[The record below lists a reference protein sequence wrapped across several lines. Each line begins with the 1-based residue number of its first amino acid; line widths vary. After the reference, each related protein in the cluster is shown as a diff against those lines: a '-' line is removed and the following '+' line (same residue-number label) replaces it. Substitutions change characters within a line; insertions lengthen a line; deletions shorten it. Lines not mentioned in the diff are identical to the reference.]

1 MAIYHFSVKVHSRA
15 TGRNAVAGAT
25 YRHGQSMMDERSG
38 KVFTNATHQDVEHC
52 ELSIPENS
60 PKWVQELLV
69 GDVHKNSEKLWNA
82 VEQFE
87 KRVDAQVYRDVEFS
101 LPHELSSEQR
111 LDLAREFI
119 QDNFTSKGMIADWC
133 VHNHFD
139 EKEEIEKPHVHA
151 MLTLREAVEKDATVL
166 QKLKSYIGL
175 ERASAEMVFG
185 PKVVEWNSKILL
197 CHWREKWAE
206 YANAHLAKAGLDIRI
221 DHRSY
226 EDQGIELIPQPKLGK
241 SVNEMSQRGE
251 YVDRFEEMKLVQGK
265 NKELIRSNPSIVLDY
280 ITRYQSTFTRQ
291 DIAKVV
297 NRYIDDAKEFQL
309 ILGQIEASEQLITL
323 SVNEQ
328 GEALKLTT
336 KDMIRVE
343 KQIVE
348 MATDRALNPSCL
360 SSLSSPSLASI
371 EVSLNKGHEKL
382 KEHGGLSN
390 DQVHAIEHMVSDG
403 QLKVIVGHAGAG
415 KTTCLDIA
423 QDIWQD
429 SGYRVVGAA
438 PTGKAASNLQSIGIA
453 SKTLHKWEQEWK
465 RDREHLNKNTVL
477 ILDEAGMVDSQK
489 LHFLLRHSQEQGF
502 KLVLV
507 GDPEQLPP
515 IEAGAPTRAVMEA
528 VGFAE
533 LSTIVRQKVDW
544 QKEASQHLATHQT
557 EKALEAYHQNN
568 AIHYN
573 KDAKEELIQDWIDH
587 VRRDT
592 EEKLNHHHYSVSS
605 SLILAHTNQDVKELN
620 HLARQEMQKEG
631 LLDDT
636 NYRFTISKPLNLET
650 LDQDPT
656 DSPNHHSFKPK
667 LIREER
673 EFAIGDRII
682 FSRNDYELN
691 VRNGQLAKIV
701 DIQEELITVQKEDQS
716 SLTFDM
722 GTYNHIDHGY
732 ATTIHK
738 SQGTTVDK
746 TFVYASSSLN
756 KHLTYVALT
765 RHKEDV
771 QVYVDTNIIPTKE
784 DLFEALSKEAPKENA
799 LDYILDK
806 NQVMMDITSE
816 DQRAFMQRRD
826 LSASSLPSLSPY
838 ISWESIKEFTYK
850 TWTQAKDWMFGDL
863 GQKATLEK
871 ADLSSPDAS
880 VQPFVDIKSSLGST
894 SKDSIIPNLSTLP
907 QASLSVSQSD
917 AIQEIRAAYSFDVPE
932 ELSEP
937 QYNQLVAN
945 TVSYLKAI
953 QLDEMTRHKGT
964 ELLIK
969 ACFIQSHIHEV
980 ERDYRNDTWSS
991 EKVLAITALASHLW
1005 YPEKDDI
1012 SYSFERSCL
1021 THALDLYE
1029 ASQGLYP
1036 KAVAAYQR
1044 LYPDLRD
1051 EHLNTLTHQA
1061 IRVFQF
1067 SNQLLGEEN
1076 LERMA
1081 QPFLEADG
1089 GTHPKITQEVFELKN
1104 NPYLQSMLKE
1114 TVLAEVAQERTLN
1127 SVFKSAQVLNTF
1139 AELTPLSIS
1148 KNQLE
1153 TIQETLET
1161 YSFTIPERLQD
1172 QHYCQLV
1179 AHTFSYLKSMQSEP
1193 INLTKEQE
1201 LLVKACFIQ
1210 SHLEDVALDENNQS
1224 YSTRQVFALTTLAS
1238 HLWYQ
1243 EKEGSDSS
1251 YSFEQ
1256 SCLTHAA
1263 DLQTAYQ
1270 DIFPKVFAAYQDM
1283 FSHLHEGQ
1291 LNIIAQQAID
1301 IAQISNQPLTK
1312 ENLNNLAQSAFK
1324 SPSLLNERDLLIS
1337 EQNLSSLS
1345 GNLKTSEATQQQSL
1359 SSITVK
1365 LDPSFEKTMTQ
1376 ILDLYRQEHKQ
1387 LIQENQKIL
1396 VPELER

>member
-25 YRHGQSMMDERSG
+25 YRHGHSMMDERSG
-38 KVFTNATHQDVEHC
+38 KVFTNATHQDVEHA

-101 LPHELSSEQR
+101 LPHELNSEQR
-111 LDLAREFI
+111 LELAREFI
-119 QDNFTSKGMIADWC
+119 KDNFTSRGMIADWC

-139 EKEEIEKPHVHA
+139 EKEEIEKPHVHV
-151 MLTLREAVEKDATVL
+151 MLTLREAVERDATIL
-166 QKLKSYIGL
+166 QKLKSYMGL
-175 ERASAEMVFG
+175 GSASSEMVFG

-197 CHWREKWAE
+197 RNWREKWAD

-241 SVNEMSQRGE
+241 SVNEMSSRGE
-251 YVDRFEEMKLVQGK
+251 YVDRFLEVRAVQEK

-280 ITRYQSTFTRQ
+280 ITHYQSTFTRQ
-291 DIAKVV
+291 DIAKVL

-309 ILGQIEASEQLITL
+309 ILGQIEASAQLVTL
-323 SVNEQ
+323 SANEH

-348 MATDRALNPSCL
+348 MAMERTAFKASCS
-360 SSLSSPSLASI
+360 SSLSSPSQSSI
-371 EVSLNKGHEKL
+371 ELSLNKGHEKL
-382 KEHGGLSN
+382 KEQGGLSD
-390 DQVHAIEHMVSDG
+390 DQVHAIEHIVSDG
-403 QLKVIVGHAGAG
+403 QLKVIVGYAGAG

-423 QDIWQD
+423 QEIWKE

-438 PTGKAASNLQSIGIA
+438 PTGKAASNLENIGIA
-453 SKTLHKWEQEWK
+453 SKTLHKWEQEWR
-465 RDREHLNKNTVL
+465 RDREILSKNTVF

-489 LHFLLRHSQEQGF
+489 LHFLLRQSQEQGF

-515 IEAGAPTRAVMEA
+515 IEAGAPTRAIMET

-544 QKEASQHLATHQT
+544 QREASQQLATHQT

-568 AIHYN
+568 SIHYSQE
-573 KDAKEELIQDWIDH
+573 AKNQLIQDWIEH
-587 VRRDT
+587 VRKDAI
-592 EEKLNHHHYSVSS
+592 EKLSHHHSPVST
-605 SLILAHTNQDVKELN
+605 SLILAHTNQDGKDLN
-620 HLARQEMQKEG
+620 ILARQEMQKEG
-631 LLDDT
+631 LLDDI
-636 NYRFTISKPLNLET
+636 NYRFIISKPLNLET
-650 LDQDPT
+650 LDKGQT
-656 DSPNHHSFKPK
+656 DSTNHHSFKPK
-667 LIREER
+667 LISEER
-673 EFAIGDRII
+673 EFAIGDQII
-682 FSRNDYELN
+682 FSRNDYGLN
-691 VRNGQLAKIV
+691 VRNGQLAKIM

-722 GTYNHIDHGY
+722 GNYNHIDHGY

-746 TFVYASSSLN
+746 TFVYASPSLN

-771 QVYVDTNIIPTKE
+771 QIYVDTNSISTKE
-784 DLFEALSKEAPKENA
+784 DLFKALSKEAPKENT

-806 NQVMMDITSE
+806 NQVMNITPD
-816 DQRAFMQRRD
+816 DQRVFMQRRA
-826 LSASSLPSLSPY
+826 LSASSLSY

-850 TWTQAKDWMFGDL
+850 AWTQTKDWMFGDL
-863 GQKATLEK
+863 GQSKTFLDTSIQTH
-871 ADLSSPDAS
+871 AD
-880 VQPFVDIKSSLGST
+880 IESSLGSI
-894 SKDSIIPNLSTLP
+894 SENSSINSSIVPNLSTVP
-907 QASLSVSQSD
+907 QATLSVSQRE
-917 AIQEIRAAYSFDVPE
+917 AIQEIGAAYSFDVPE
-932 ELSEP
+932 GLSKP
-937 QYNQLVAN
+937 QYNQLVSN
-945 TVSYLKAI
+945 TFSYLKAI
-953 QLDEMTRHKGT
+953 QLDEMTKNKEK

-969 ACFIQSHIHEV
+969 ACFIQSHIQDV
-980 ERDYRNDTWSS
+980 ERDYRNDNWSS
-991 EKVLAITALASHLW
+991 EKVLAMTAMTSHLW
-1005 YPEKDDI
+1005 YQEKDDL
-1012 SYSFERSCL
+1012 SYSFERSYL
-1021 THALDLYE
+1021 THALDLYD
-1029 ASQGLYP
+1029 ACQGLFP

-1044 LYPDLRD
+1044 LYPNLGD

-1067 SNQLLGEEN
+1067 SHQLLNEEN
-1076 LERMA
+1076 LKTMA
-1081 QPFLEADG
+1081 EPFLEVTE
-1089 GTHPKITQEVFELKN
+1089 GTHSKVTQEVLELEN
-1104 NPYLQSMLKE
+1104 NRYLQSMLKD
-1114 TVLAEVAQERTLN
+1114 TVFAEVAQENTLE
-1127 SVFKSAQVLNTF
+1127 SVSVSAQVNAF
-1139 AELTPLSIS
+1139 AELSPLSITKS
-1148 KNQLE
+1148 QLE
-1153 TIQETLET
+1153 TILETLEI
-1161 YSFTIPERLQD
+1161 YSFTIPEELQK
-1172 QHYCQLV
+1172 QQYCQLV
-1179 AHTFSYLKSMQSEP
+1179 AHTFSYLKSMHLDTISP
-1193 INLTKEQE
+1193 AKEQE
-1201 LLVKACFIQ
+1201 LLVKACYIQ
-1210 SHLEDVALDENNQS
+1210 CHLKEVALDESNHS
-1224 YSTRQVFALTTLAS
+1224 RSTEQVFTLTTLAS

-1243 EKEGSDSS
+1243 EKEDSS

-1270 DIFPKVFAAYQDM
+1270 DLFPKVMAAYQDM
-1283 FSHLHEGQ
+1283 FSHLPEKQ
-1291 LNIIAQQAID
+1291 LNTLAEQAID

-1312 ENLNNLAQSAFK
+1312 ENLNTLAQSAFK
-1324 SPSLLNERDLLIS
+1324 NPSLINERESLNLEQSSSSPSNSLNA
-1337 EQNLSSLS
+1337 
-1345 GNLKTSEATQQQSL
+1345 SEATQQKSL
-1359 SSITVK
+1359 PSVTVK
-1365 LDPSFEKTMTQ
+1365 LDPFFEKAMTQ
-1376 ILDLYRQEHKQ
+1376 TLNLYQQEHHQ
-1387 LIQENQKIL
+1387 HLIQENQKLL

>member
-60 PKWVQELLV
+60 PKWAQELLV
-69 GDVHKNSEKLWNA
+69 GDGHKNSEKLWNA

-119 QDNFTSKGMIADWC
+119 KDNFTSRGMIADWC

-139 EKEEIEKPHVHA
+139 EKEGIEKPHVHV
-151 MLTLREAVEKDATVL
+151 MLTLREAVDRDATIL

-175 ERASAEMVFG
+175 GNIYSEMVFG

-197 CHWREKWAE
+197 CNWREKWAD
-206 YANAHLAKAGLDIRI
+206 YANVHLAKAGLDIRI

-241 SVNEMSQRGE
+241 SVNEMRCRGE
-251 YVDRFEEMKLVQGK
+251 YLDRFLEMKAVQEK
-265 NKELIRSNPSIVLDY
+265 NKELIQENPSIILDY

-309 ILGQIEASEQLITL
+309 ILGQIEAPEQLVTL
-323 SVNEQ
+323 SANEH

-336 KDMIRVE
+336 KEMIRVE

-348 MATDRALNPSCL
+348 MALDNVLNQSSCPTSQSSVEL
-360 SSLSSPSLASI
+360 SLT
-371 EVSLNKGHEKL
+371 KGHEKL

-390 DQVHAIEHMVSDG
+390 DQIHAIEHMVSDG
-403 QLKVIVGHAGAG
+403 QLKVIVGYAGAG
-415 KTTCLDIA
+415 KTTSLEIA
-423 QDIWQD
+423 QEVWRD

-438 PTGKAASNLQSIGIA
+438 PTGKAASNLESIGIA

-465 RDREHLNKNTVL
+465 RDREQLNKNTIL

-489 LHFLLRHSQEQGF
+489 LHFLLKESKEQGF

-515 IEAGAPTRAVMEA
+515 IEAGAPTRAIMEA

-544 QKEASQHLATHQT
+544 QKEASQDLATHQT
-557 EKALEAYHQNN
+557 GKALEAYDQNN
-568 AIHYN
+568 AIHYSN
-573 KDAKEELIQDWIDH
+573 NAKDQLIHDWIDPI
-587 VRRDT
+587 RKNA
-592 EEKLNHHHYSVSS
+592 EAKLNHLHYSVSS
-605 SLILAHTNQDVKELN
+605 SLILAHTNQDVKDLN
-620 HLARQEMQKEG
+620 ILARQEMQKEG
-631 LLDDT
+631 LLDDM

-650 LDQDPT
+650 LDQSQT
-656 DSPNHHSFKPK
+656 DATDHPFKPK
-667 LIREER
+667 VIREER
-673 EFAIGDRII
+673 EFAIGDQII
-682 FSRNDYELN
+682 FSRNDYGLN
-691 VRNGQLAKIV
+691 VRNGQLAKIM
-701 DIQEELITVQKEDQS
+701 DIQEELITVQKEDNS

-746 TFVYASSSLN
+746 TFVYASPSLN

-771 QVYVDTNIIPTKE
+771 QVYVDTTLIPDKE
-784 DLFEALSKEAPKENA
+784 ALVQALSKDAPKENA

-806 NQVMMDITSE
+806 NQVMDITQE

-826 LSASSLPSLSPY
+826 LSASSLSYMSSY
-838 ISWESIKEFTYK
+838 ISWDSIKEFTYK
-850 TWTQAKDWMFGDL
+850 TWAQAKDWMFGDL
-863 GQKATLEK
+863 GQNKT
-871 ADLSSPDAS
+871 SPDAS
-880 VQPFVDIKSSLGST
+880 IQTLSDIESSLGSI
-894 SKDSIIPNLSTLP
+894 SENSSIAPNVSTLP
-907 QASLSVSQSD
+907 QTSLSISQRES
-917 AIQEIRAAYSFDVPE
+917 IQEIRAAHFFDVPE
-932 ELSEP
+932 GLSEP

-945 TVSYLKAI
+945 TVSYLKTI
-953 QLDEMTRHKGT
+953 QLGEITKDKEN
-964 ELLIK
+964 ELLLK

-980 ERDYRNDTWSS
+980 EMDYRNDNWSS
-991 EKVLAITALASHLW
+991 EKVLAITAMASHLW
-1005 YPEKDDI
+1005 YQEKGDP

-1021 THALDLYE
+1021 THALDLYD
-1029 ASQGLYP
+1029 ACQGLFP
-1036 KAVAAYQR
+1036 KAIAAYQR
-1044 LYPDLRD
+1044 LYPNLP
-1051 EHLNTLTHQA
+1051 EEQLSTLTHQA

-1067 SNQLLGEEN
+1067 SNQLLSEEN
-1076 LERMA
+1076 LETMA
-1081 QPFLEADG
+1081 QPFLEEND
-1089 GTHPKITQEVFELKN
+1089 GTHSTITQEVLELEN
-1104 NPYLQSMLKE
+1104 NRYLQSMLKD
-1114 TVLAEVAQERTLN
+1114 TVFADVAHENTLG
-1127 SVFKSAQVLNTF
+1127 SVSKSAQGNAF
-1139 AELTPLSIS
+1139 SELTSLSIS
-1148 KNQLE
+1148 ENQLK

-1161 YSFTIPERLQD
+1161 YSFTIPEGLRD

-1179 AHTFSYLKSMQSEP
+1179 AHTFSHLKSMQLETISP
-1193 INLTKEQE
+1193 AKEQE

-1210 SHLEDVALDENNQS
+1210 CHLKEVALDENNHS
-1224 YSTRQVFALTTLAS
+1224 RSTQQVFALTTLAS

-1243 EKEGSDSS
+1243 GKENSDSS

-1270 DIFPKVFAAYQDM
+1270 ELFPKVIAAYQDM
-1283 FSHLHEGQ
+1283 FAHLQGEQ
-1291 LNIIAQQAID
+1291 LNTLAQQAID
-1301 IAQISNQPLTK
+1301 VALVSNQPLTK
-1312 ENLNNLAQSAFK
+1312 ENLNTLAQSAFK
-1324 SPSLLNERDLLIS
+1324 NPSLINERDLLNS
-1337 EQNLSSLS
+1337 EQNFSSLS
-1345 GNLKTSEATQQQSL
+1345 GTLNVSEATQQKSL
-1359 SSITVK
+1359 PSITVK
-1365 LDPSFEKTMTQ
+1365 LDQSFEKAMTCT
-1376 ILDLYRQEHKQ
+1376 LNLYRQEHQ
-1387 LIQENQKIL
+1387 HLIQKNQKLL